1 MVMSNI
7 KKHQCP
13 SCGGNLSIDNDKQLY
28 HCTFCGSTYDY
39 EYFREEQMHEMGATY
54 LSRKEFQAAADA
66 YKFILSKDPHDFLAL
81 RGLMLAAA
89 RLKDMDELIRRNK
102 SKDFSYNRKF
112 VSDAVEGAS
121 EEDKEYFED
130 LGKLYSD
137 LKRLSDCTGEIDAL
151 GKERRKT
158 EEAIHNNEKTRNE
171 YYFKDRYSIEYAPHS
186 VFMIVGLA
194 NIIFILLTF
203 ICAVILCT
211 KGEGHLAF
219 VVALFCVLANIA
231 IAVLNF
237 KLVYPRVKKINEID
251 AANGELYSESE
262 KTAGKI
268 KELKEESDR
277 LATELNVSVSE
288 FVKKDKLIMRDLEQ
302 AGS

>member
-1 MVMSNI
+1 MSNI

-54 LSRKEFQAAADA
+54 LLRKEFQAAADA

-89 RLKDMDELIRRNK
+89 RLKNMDELVRRNK
-102 SKDFSYNRKF
+102 NKDFSYNRQF

-137 LKRLSDCTGEIDAL
+137 LKRLSDCTGEIETL
-151 GKERRKT
+151 GKARRKT

-211 KGEGHLAF
+211 KGDGHLAF